1 MISSFIP
8 INGGLGGSISKATPP
23 SYKITEL
30 KRDPTWTTYSTGW
43 FTNSDNPDITITR
56 TKDQDEVHYTYYN
69 RFGIFINKRAET
81 PSDGKGLINIESD
94 WDQRFPETIKLRY
107 PGSETK
113 DNINTLK
120 QLDNEVNYDFK
131 IWQNRFSEGTISSA
145 DLYNNNN
152 FKNMSTSEYFHD
164 LLNFLNKNKSLSYQ
178 EWLEMPSFSLKNL
191 LGKSISANNV
201 IYQLYKIDDV
211 NVQSLSTNFDEYIP
225 WCFDQNGKKIEQHKI
240 ALIYSFNKKEIY
252 ILLELRTSDIY
263 KPDDQDE
270 ENELENTELREIK
283 NIIFWRSGITDIRI
297 DNISRSYDKK
307 MLVRNVTGKG
317 KEVANISDYEVA
329 NISNYFRDQTVDSET
344 VVSFQKDRFEDNQ
357 IIEHHTEKDNDRGVY
372 EVEGNTSY
380 GYEELEY
387 GKTVPIVLTGNKN
400 TATEKIKIVDG
411 YLFTNQNKNMFNVFV
426 NGELQHM
433 KDIEIVN
440 QVQVGNGVPA
450 TFLHLP
456 NVSGEFVEI
465 YINSFSSP
473 NLFMYLKDS
482 IKIGDMNSD
491 NWKAT
496 LKATLYYSGL
506 LWKLDGEEQVIIFDG
521 GKYNGTGTSGKTL
534 ILHGTNFLS
543 QTPISISLP
552 LPDEDDKLVLEV
564 STEEHPFTSYRKIKY
579 STNINNINGIVYDP
593 MYMEV
598 ITSSGT
604 DPNEDI
610 MTEDMWIFDN
620 TYSDIKMDDNDNEP
634 YLVYDNEKVKVFEVT
649 DPNIDLINTKHI
661 GKHSVK
667 HSIAEFTE
675 AIKNENENILSVVLN
690 NAEQDEYLKKHYEQ
704 MSVINN
710 NVFNMFILSGYNETG
725 SWTDLP
731 KNTKL
736 VLNKDYA
743 IVRFKSE
750 DEDDFPLMEI
760 DRTYNFDGISN
771 ERVWTKVKPVKHGQ
785 YLYYIINRSA
795 DAFNDLYGHKF
806 DKKVEYIII

>member
-8 INGGLGGSISKATPP
+8 IDGKLISKAEPP

-30 KRDPTWTTYSTGW
+30 KKNPTWTTYSTGW
-43 FTNSDNPDITITR
+43 FTNSDNPDITITKADNVYD
-56 TKDQDEVHYTYYN
+56 TSDN

-81 PSDGKGLINIESD
+81 PSDGKGLINIESN
-94 WDQRFPETIKLRY
+94 WDQNFPETIKLRY

-113 DNINTLK
+113 GNTNILK

-164 LLNFLNKNKSLSYQ
+164 LLNFLNINKSLSYQ

-225 WCFDQNGKKIEQHKI
+225 WCFDQYGKKIEQHKI
-240 ALIYSFNKKEIY
+240 ALIYSFNKKEVY
-252 ILLELRTSDIY
+252 ILLELRTIDIY
-263 KPDDQDE
+263 YPDPDE
-270 ENELENTELREIK
+270 ENDEDQTQLREIK
-283 NIIFWRSGITDIRI
+283 NIIFWRSGITDTRI
-297 DNISRSYDKK
+297 DNISRSYDKT
-307 MLVRNVTGKG
+307 MLVRNVTATR
-317 KEVANISDYEVA
+317 KEAANISD
-329 NISNYFRDQTVDSET
+329 YFRDQTVDSET
-344 VVSFQKDRFEDNQ
+344 VVSFQKDRFEDDQ
-357 IIEHHTEKDNDRGVY
+357 IIEHHRNKDNDHGIY
-372 EVEGNTSY
+372 EVEGNTSS

-400 TATEKIKIVDG
+400 TAKEKIKIVNG
-411 YLFTNQNKNMFNVFV
+411 YLFTNQNKNMFNIFV

-440 QVQVGNGVPA
+440 QELGGVPV
-450 TFLHLP
+450 TLLDLP
-456 NVSGEFVEI
+456 NVSGKFVEI
-465 YINSFSSP
+465 YINSFSNP
-473 NLFMYLKDS
+473 NLFMYLDNDPDNPKKKVKD
-482 IKIGDMNSD
+482 ITKN
-491 NWKAT
+491 N

-506 LWKLDGEEQVIIFDG
+506 LWKLDGEEQVIIFDD
-521 GKYNGTGTSGKTL
+521 GKYNGTETSGKTL
-534 ILHGTNFLS
+534 ILHGTNFVLDET
-543 QTPISISLP
+543 TPETLP
-552 LPDEDDKLVLEV
+552 NEVDKLALE
-564 STEEHPFTSYRKIKY
+564 EFTSYRKIKY
-579 STNINNINGIVYDP
+579 GTNTNGIVYDP

-598 ITSSGT
+598 ITTSSST
-604 DPNEDI
+604 NTNEDI

-634 YLVYDNEKVKVFEVT
+634 YLVYDNENNIKVFGVM
-649 DPNIDLINTKHI
+649 DPNIDLVNINTKHI
-661 GKHSVK
+661 GEKY
-667 HSIAEFTE
+667 SIADFTK
-675 AIKNENENILSVVLN
+675 AIEDGNILSVVLD
-690 NAEQDEYLKKHYEQ
+690 NAGQATYLKKHYEQ

-710 NVFNMFILSGYNETG
+710 NVFNMFILSGYNETE
-725 SWTDLP
+725 SWNPLP
-731 KNTKL
+731 KNTELKI
-736 VLNKDYA
+736 NKDYA

-760 DRTYNFDGISN
+760 DRTYNFDGIED
-771 ERVWTKVKPVKHGQ
+771 ERLWTKVKPVKHGQ

>member
-8 INGGLGGSISKATPP
+8 IDGGLGGSISKATPP

-43 FTNSDNPDITITR
+43 FTGSDNINNPDITINR

-113 DNINTLK
+113 GNINTLK

-152 FKNMSTSEYFHD
+152 FKKMSTSEYFHD
-164 LLNFLNKNKSLSYQ
+164 LLNFLNINKSLSYQ

-191 LGKSISANNV
+191 LGKSISTNNV

-240 ALIYSFNKKEIY
+240 ALIYSFNKKEVY
-252 ILLELRTSDIY
+252 ILLELRISDIY
-263 KPDDQDE
+263 YPDEEDE
-270 ENELENTELREIK
+270 ENELESTELREIK
-283 NIIFWRSGITDIRI
+283 NIIFWRSGITDTRI
-297 DNISRSYDKK
+297 DNISRSYDKT
-307 MLVRNVTGKG
+307 MLVRNVTGPTG
-317 KEVANISDYEVA
+317 TRKEAANISD
-329 NISNYFRDQTVDSET
+329 YFRDQTVDSET
-344 VVSFQKDRFEDNQ
+344 VVSFQKDRFEDGQ
-357 IIEHHTEKDNDRGVY
+357 IIEGDGEKDNDNGIY
-372 EVEGNTSY
+372 YVEGNTSS

-400 TATEKIKIVDG
+400 TAKEKIKIVDG
-411 YLFTNQNKNMFNVFV
+411 YLFNNQNKNMFNIFV

-440 QVQVGNGVPA
+440 QEASGGVPV
-450 TFLHLP
+450 TFLELP
-456 NVSGEFVEI
+456 NVNSGFVEI

-473 NLFMYLKDS
+473 NLFMYLNEDKTIND
-482 IKIGDMNSD
+482 IDSD
-491 NWKAT
+491 N

-506 LWKLDGEEQVIIFDG
+506 LWKLDGEEQVIIFEG
-521 GKYNGTGTSGKTL
+521 GLYKGTETLGKTL
-534 ILHGTNFLS
+534 ILHGINFDL
-543 QTPISISLP
+543 TPTVPPITEEDLP
-552 LPDEDDKLVLEV
+552 KEVDKLALE
-564 STEEHPFTSYRKIKY
+564 EFTSYRKIKY
-579 STNINNINGIVYDP
+579 GTNTNGIVYDP

-598 ITSSGT
+598 ITTSSTNT
-604 DPNEDI
+604 DQDI

-634 YLVYDNEKVKVFEVT
+634 YLVYDNENNIKVFGVM
-649 DPNIDLINTKHI
+649 DPNIDLVNINTKHI
-661 GKHSVK
+661 GEKY
-667 HSIAEFTE
+667 SIADFTK
-675 AIKNENENILSVVLN
+675 AIEDGNILSVVLD
-690 NAEQDEYLKKHYEQ
+690 NAGQATYLKKHYEQ

-710 NVFNMFILSGYNETG
+710 NVFNMFILSGYNETE
-725 SWTDLP
+725 SWNPLP
-731 KNTKL
+731 KNTELKI
-736 VLNKDYA
+736 NKDYA
-743 IVRFKSE
+743 IVRFKPT
-750 DEDDFPLMEI
+750 DEDDQFPLMEI
-760 DRTYNFDGISN
+760 DRTYNFDGEN
-771 ERVWTKVKPVKHGQ
+771 TRVWTKVKPVQDGQ
-785 YLYYIINRSA
+785 HLYYIINRSA
-795 DAFNDLYGHKF
+795 DEFGDLYGHKF
-806 DKKVEYIII
+806 DKPVEYIII